1 MDLQIL
7 HPLHLGDSS
16 DLQVGQ
22 RVYAIGEHHANCMQG
37 LAFPEPPA
45 YPCRAVVSVS
55 MHRHRWARMVFVG
68 PAGNPFGLDH
78 TLTTG
83 VISGTQRE
91 IISGINGRPIQ
102 GVIQIDAAINV
113 GLILQLE
120 RRGACCAASDCRLI
134 IWARFC
140 VAAGQFGGAT
150 VGQRRRADW

>member
-1 MDLQIL
+1 VNLQIL

-22 RVYAIGEHHANCMQG
+22 RVYAIGKYCALTWMCCTSHSIWTNNNS
-37 LAFPEPPA
+37 PDSPA
-45 YPCRAVVSVS
+45 VNNPSV
-55 MHRHRWARMVFVG
+55 HRQAQTCLLVY
-68 PAGNPFGLDH
+68 AGNPFGLDH

-113 GLILQLE
+113 GLMVE
-120 RRGACCAASDCRLI
+120 
-134 IWARFC
+134 
-140 VAAGQFGGAT
+140 
-150 VGQRRRADW
+150 